1 MMTCIDQDNWMT
13 DVLHFKMSMFTRQL
27 EKGSSPNPPL
37 KYYAA
42 VV

>member
-1 MMTCIDQDNWMT
+1 MMCCIDQDNWMT
-13 DVLHFKMSMFTRQL
+13 DVLHFKMSMFARNI
-27 EKGSSPNPPL
+27 EKGSSANVPL